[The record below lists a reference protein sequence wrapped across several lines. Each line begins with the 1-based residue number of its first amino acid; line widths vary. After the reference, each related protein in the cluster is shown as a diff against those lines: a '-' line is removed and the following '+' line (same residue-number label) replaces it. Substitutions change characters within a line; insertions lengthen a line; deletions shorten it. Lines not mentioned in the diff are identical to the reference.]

1 MNQNSLGVTDIE
13 HFHWSLSEAD
23 VPRSV
28 ELENKPVS
36 VPAAVE
42 LAIIEANSRR
52 GLATAPTF
60 SSTNCSAM
68 YSAVKSANWPLVDKA
83 ISTKSG
89 DTTVVVLPASASQE
103 TGWWTKQLQALKED
117 LVTNGFSSKLA
128 GALTGGVGEMVDN
141 AWSHSFCDDPALL
154 VYQVRTK
161 KFAFSVADLGVGV
174 LESLR
179 KNPQYDFLR
188 SSMEAISFAIEPGV
202 SRLENGGMGFATML
216 KSMAELWGNARIR
229 SGEAALI
236 VDRTQETAVKNLI
249 YLPQLPGLHVSAR
262 CSLEAPRKPLR

>member
-23 VPRSV
+23 VPTSV

-42 LAIIEANSRR
+42 LAIIEANSRKVR
-52 GLATAPTF
+52 PNAPTF
-60 SSTNCSAM
+60 YSSNNSAM
-68 YSAVKSANWPLVDKA
+68 YSAVKSANWPLVGKA
-83 ISTKSG
+83 SSARSG
-89 DTTVVVLPASASQE
+89 DTTVIVLPASASEQA
-103 TGWWTKQLQALKED
+103 GWWTKQLQALKED

-154 VYQVRTK
+154 VYQVRSK

-179 KNPQYDFLR
+179 KNPKYDFLR
-188 SSMEAISFAIEPGV
+188 SSMDAITFAIEPGV

-216 KSMAELWGNARIR
+216 KSIAELRGNARIR

-236 VDRTQETAVKNLI
+236 IDRTQETAVKNLI

-262 CSLEAPRKPLR
+262 CSLEIPRRPLK

>member
-1 MNQNSLGVTDIE
+1 MIQNALSVTDIE
-13 HFHWSLSEAD
+13 HFHWTLSEAD
-23 VPRSV
+23 VPTSI

-42 LAIIEANSRR
+42 LAIIEADSRR
-52 GLATAPTF
+52 VRIDAPVF
-60 SSTNCSAM
+60 NSTNHSAVF
-68 YSAVKSANWPLVDKA
+68 SAVKSANWPLVA
-83 ISTKSG
+83 RATSAKSG
-89 DTTVVVLPASASQE
+89 DTTVIVLPGSASEE
-103 TGWWTKQLQALKED
+103 TGWWTKQLQGLKEE
-117 LVTNGFSSKLA
+117 LVANGFSPKLA

-154 VYQVRTK
+154 VYQVRSK

-179 KNPQYDFLR
+179 KNPKYDFLR
-188 SSMEAISFAIEPGV
+188 SSMEAITFAIEPGV

-216 KSMAELWGNARIR
+216 KSIAELWGNARIR

-236 VDRTQETAVKNLI
+236 IDRTRETAVKNLI
-249 YLPQLPGLHVSAR
+249 YLPRLPGLHVSAR
-262 CSLEAPRKPLR
+262 CSLEAPGKSLE